1 MRNVLRNWRQEAEPW
16 YGAIGLANMV
26 MGTSSVLIPL
36 MLAQVLRTSV
46 GALGLL
52 STLASL
58 VGVIG
63 SLVWG
68 RLSDA
73 AHRRKPFVVLSF
85 AVVSASLAGFAF
97 VRSFNMLLALNM
109 VLNFFWVANAA
120 VTVLLVIEN
129 REKSL
134 WEKRISHLNQSG
146 SLGWVAGLALGTV
159 GLAAAR
165 NFIDEMTAIRT
176 LFLVLAV
183 AASVA
188 SLLAVRLIPR
198 TIPKFTKR
206 QFRGV
211 IVAVGNFLVE
221 RARFGPYHL
230 YHRFNPRRLPVL
242 LRGQE
247 GLRRETKLFLT
258 ATWIAFTAFGF
269 VFVPLPFLL
278 SKEFG
283 LPPSTVFLYYVIHQ
297 GAVALAYPWASRR
310 IKRAGNKAVQLA
322 SLSVRFVL
330 FSSVAVILSFSP
342 SGFPTWFLVGLFLG
356 TGISWSCFQLSGVTL
371 ASRLA
376 KPEYRGQALGLY
388 NAVAGVGSILAGVC
402 SGFLAQ
408 FAGYQATFA
417 TAAVLIA
424 IALVV
429 LYRLPAPAIIAPERL
444 SDSSSSLASGRV
456 G

>member
-1 MRNVLRNWRQEAEPW
+1 MRNALRNWRKEAELW
-16 YGAIGLANMV
+16 YGAIGLANLV

-85 AVVSASLAGFAF
+85 AVVSASFAGFAF
-97 VRSFNMLLALNM
+97 VQSFRMLLVLNM

-129 REKSL
+129 REKSI
-134 WEKRISHLNQSG
+134 WERRISHLNQSG

-165 NFIDEMTAIRT
+165 SFIDEMTAIRT

-183 AASVA
+183 GASVA

-206 QFRGV
+206 RFRGV
-211 IVAVGNFLVE
+211 IVALGNFLVE
-221 RARFGPYHL
+221 RARFGPFHL
-230 YHRFNPRRLPVL
+230 YHRFSPRRLPAL
-242 LRGQE
+242 LWGRE
-247 GLRRETKLFLT
+247 GLRHETKLFLT

-278 SKEFG
+278 SKGFG
-283 LPPSTVFLYYVIHQ
+283 LPPSTVFLYYVVHQ
-297 GAVALAYPWASRR
+297 GAIALAYPWASWR

-330 FSSVAVILSFSP
+330 FSSVAIALCLSP
-342 SGFPTWFLVGLFLG
+342 SGLPTWSLVLLFLG
-356 TGISWSCFQLSGVTL
+356 TGVSWSCFQLSGVTL

-402 SGFLAQ
+402 SGFLAEYV
-408 FAGYQATFA
+408 GYQATFA
-417 TAAVLIA
+417 AAAVLIA
-424 IALVV
+424 VALGVV
-429 LYRLPAPAIIAPERL
+429 YRLPVPAPTMGQRP
-444 SDSSSSLASGRV
+444 SGIKD

>member
-1 MRNVLRNWRQEAEPW
+1 MRNAWRNWRKEAEPW

-26 MGTSSVLIPL
+26 VGTSSVLIPL
-36 MLAQVLRTSV
+36 MLAQVLNRSV

-85 AVVSASLAGFAF
+85 AVVSAGFAGIAF
-97 VRSFNMLLALNM
+97 VRSFNALLVLNM
-109 VLNFFWVANAA
+109 VLSFFWVANAA

-134 WEKRISHLNQSG
+134 WERRISHLNQSG
-146 SLGWVAGLALGTV
+146 SLGWVCGLALGTV
-159 GLAAAR
+159 GLSVASR
-165 NFIDEMTAIRT
+165 FIEETMAIRV
-176 LFLVLAV
+176 LFLVLALG
-183 AASVA
+183 AAVA
-188 SLLAVRLIPR
+188 SLLAVRFIPR
-198 TIPKFTKR
+198 TIPTFTQR
-206 QFRGV
+206 RFRGV
-211 IVAVGNFLVE
+211 IVALGNFLVE
-221 RARFGPYHL
+221 RARFGPFHL
-230 YHRFNPRRLPVL
+230 YHRFDPRRLPAL
-242 LRGQE
+242 LWGRE
-247 GLRRETKLFLT
+247 GLRHETKLFLA

-278 SKEFG
+278 SRGFG
-283 LPPSTVFLYYVIHQ
+283 LPPSTVFLYYVVHQ
-297 GAVALAYPWASRR
+297 GAIALAYPWASWQ
-310 IKRAGNKAVQLA
+310 IKRAGNKAVQVA

-330 FSSVAVILSFSP
+330 FSCVAVILFFSP
-342 SGFPTWFLVGLFLG
+342 LAPPTWFLVLLFLG
-356 TGISWSCFQLSGVTL
+356 TGISWSCFQLSGVAL

-402 SGFLAQ
+402 SGFLAEY
-408 FAGYQATFA
+408 AGYQATFA
-417 TAAVLIA
+417 AAAVLIA
-424 IALVV
+424 VALGV
-429 LYRLPAPAIIAPERL
+429 LSRLPVRAPMVEQP
-444 SDSSSSLASGRV
+444 ASRAVNG
-456 G
+456 

>member
-1 MRNVLRNWRQEAEPW
+1 MRSALRNWRKEAEPW
-16 YGAIGLANMV
+16 YGTIGLANMV

-36 MLAQVLRTSV
+36 MLAQVLNRSV

-52 STLASL
+52 STLVSL

-85 AVVSASLAGFAF
+85 AVVSAGFAGIAF
-97 VRSFNMLLALNM
+97 VHSFNVLLVLNM
-109 VLNFFWVANAA
+109 VLSFFWVANAA

-134 WEKRISHLNQSG
+134 WERRISHLNQSG

-165 NFIDEMTAIRT
+165 NFIDETTAIRT

-183 AASVA
+183 GAGVA
-188 SLLAVRLIPR
+188 SLLAVRFIPR
-198 TIPKFTKR
+198 TVPKFTKR

-230 YHRFNPRRLPVL
+230 YHRFNPRRLPAL
-242 LRGQE
+242 LWGTE
-247 GLRRETKLFLT
+247 GLRHETKLFLL
-258 ATWIAFTAFGF
+258 ATWFAFTAFGF
-269 VFVPLPFLL
+269 VFVPLPLLL
-278 SKEFG
+278 SKRFG
-283 LPPSTVFLYYVIHQ
+283 LPSSSVFLYYVVHQ
-297 GAVALAYPWASRR
+297 GAITLAYPWASRR

-322 SLSVRFVL
+322 SLSVRFLL
-330 FSSVAVILSFSP
+330 FSSVAIILSLSP
-342 SGFPTWFLVGLFLG
+342 SGLPAWFLVLLFLG

-388 NAVAGVGSILAGVC
+388 NAVAGVGAILAGVC

-417 TAAVLIA
+417 AAAVLIA
-424 IALVV
+424 VALFI
-429 LYRLPAPAIIAPERL
+429 LYRLPVPPPTTRQRP
-444 SDSSSSLASGRV
+444 SSNKNG
-456 G
+456 